1 MSKETIAYQAELIK
15 QSIDILND
23 SLTELKQSE
32 KELSDISR
40 DNLIG
45 VVSQVQDVIDISM
58 AQSDEEKIKI
68 MNKWL

>member
-58 AQSDEEKIKI
+58 AQSDEEKTKI